1 MEKEQPKYCK
11 IWITSKNSLVSSS
24 GTKKKRKN
32 IGGEIAVP

>member
-11 IWITSKNSLVSSS
+11 IWITSKNSLISSS
-24 GTKKKRKN
+24 GTKKRKN